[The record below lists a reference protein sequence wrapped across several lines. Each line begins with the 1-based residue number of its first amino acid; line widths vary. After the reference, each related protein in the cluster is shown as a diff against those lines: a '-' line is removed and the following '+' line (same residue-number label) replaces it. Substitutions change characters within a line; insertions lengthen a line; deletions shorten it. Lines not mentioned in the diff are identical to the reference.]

1 LHAAFFLLLLTA
13 SAPAPDTLVV
23 CPREL
28 RAGLAEWNSHRAAQG
43 HQILVIGPA
52 NSAAELHAKIRDAA
66 RTGALKHVLLIG
78 DVPRVGDRVAGAGP
92 VVPTNYVP
100 AKINTRWKSSPM
112 IASDGPYSDIDG
124 DGLPELA
131 IGRIPAD
138 SADELA
144 VVVRK
149 IIHYEQNA
157 AKDSCGRRINVVAG
171 IGGFGAGTD
180 ALIEATAHHVIRQTV
195 PRTYDIQPTMANP
208 SSPHCPKPGDF
219 AASVRRQFSAG
230 SMAWIYLGHGLPN
243 ELDRV
248 PTPGGTEPILS
259 VDDVPRLRRGEQAPL
274 AVLIA
279 CYTGALDARSD
290 CLAEELLLAEEGP
303 IAVIAAT
310 RVTMPYGNTVLG
322 YELLRACFHDR
333 PVALGEMLRLA
344 RRRSLSDPE
353 GDSLR
358 ASIDMIAARVSPPPV
373 DLATERREHAAMYQL
388 FGDPLLRLRRPVE
401 QDATAPAPAAVAK

>member
-1 LHAAFFLLLLTA
+1 MHAAFFLLLLTV

-28 RAGLAEWNSHRAAQG
+28 RAGLAEWNGHRAAQG
-43 HQILVIGPA
+43 HRILVIEPA
-52 NSAAELHAKIRDAA
+52 EGAAELQAKIRDAA

-78 DVPRVGDRVAGAGP
+78 DVPRAGDRVGSAGR
-92 VVPTNYVP
+92 VVPTNYVA
-100 AKINTRWKSSPM
+100 AKINTRWRSPPT
-112 IASDGPYSDIDG
+112 IASDGPYGDIDG
-124 DGLPELA
+124 DGLPDLA

-149 IIHYEQNA
+149 VIHYEHNA

-171 IGGFGAGTD
+171 IGGFGAATD
-180 ALIEATAHHVIRQTV
+180 ALIEATAHQVIRQTV
-195 PRTYDIQPTMANP
+195 PRTYEIQPTMANP

-230 SMAWIYLGHGLPN
+230 SLAWIYLGHGLPN

-322 YELLRACFHDR
+322 YELLRACFQDR

-358 ASIDMIAARVSPPPV
+358 ASIDLIAAGLSPPPV
-373 DLATERREHAAMYQL
+373 DLAAERREHASMYLL
-388 FGDPLLRLRRPVE
+388 FGDPLLRLRRPNE
-401 QDATAPAPAAVAK
+401 QDGTEAAQAAVAK